1 MSDLEA
7 ESLSTQR
14 IEVALLGTM
23 ALLAILLSAV
33 GIFALVANL
42 VEQQSRAIGIRLALG
57 STIVRAMVHTGRSGV
72 TASMAGLLL
81 GLAISAI
88 LLRAMHSVIYGVDV
102 YDPPTVLTVAAG
114 LAMVTLVATTVPV
127 LRIAAIDPVQTLRAE

>member
-1 MSDLEA
+1 
-7 ESLSTQR
+7 
-14 IEVALLGTM
+14 
-23 ALLAILLSAV
+23 
-33 GIFALVANL
+33 
-42 VEQQSRAIGIRLALG
+42 
-57 STIVRAMVHTGRSGV
+57 
-72 TASMAGLLL
+72 MAGLLL